1 MSPVA
6 SLDLGTNTFRL
17 LIAEF
22 SEKDGLKPIV
32 IKRAITRLGEGLY
45 QNEFLNPSAIKKSL
59 DVIKGFSSLINH
71 HQVEKVFAVSTSVLR
86 VAKNSK
92 EFTTQVFEQTGIP
105 VRILTGVEEAQLTLK
120 GVLSVMDFITFK
132 SMIFDI
138 GGGSTEFILT
148 EDSIPINT
156 SSVSLGVVHLAE
168 KFLISDPISSQ
179 EVISLNNY
187 IKDIIELTDI
197 KYDLST
203 ILSSPASPAQSSLIG
218 TAGTVTTIAA
228 IAQQMEQY
236 DPEKINNYILS
247 RETIENIY
255 HRLTLSSLEERK
267 EITGLEEGREAVIVP
282 GVAIALEIMN
292 HFGFNQ
298 ITVSDAGLLEGILL
312 DSYSTD

>member
-1 MSPVA
+1 M
-6 SLDLGTNTFRL
+6 R
-17 LIAEF
+17 
-22 SEKDGLKPIV
+22 
-32 IKRAITRLGEGLY
+32 
-45 QNEFLNPSAIKKSL
+45 
-59 DVIKGFSSLINH
+59 
-71 HQVEKVFAVSTSVLR
+71 
-86 VAKNSK
+86 
-92 EFTTQVFEQTGIP
+92 
-105 VRILTGVEEAQLTLK
+105 
-120 GVLSVMDFITFK
+120 FK
-132 SMIFDI
+132 
-138 GGGSTEFILT
+138 GGSTEFILT

-168 KFLISDPISSQ
+168 KFLISDPMTSQEISS
-179 EVISLNNY
+179 LNKC
-187 IKDIIELTDI
+187 IIVIIELADI
-197 KYDLST
+197 KNVLSN
-203 ILSSPASPAQSSLIG
+203 ILTSPAPSAQPSLIG